1 MHDAGTLKKICL
13 NFLSSSLVYVFFRV
27 FNLFD
32 IIIVI
37 STLNKTVFIQLLQMV
52 VLLVWI
58 VFLRIGGLEIG
69 GFETCSRNYM
79 GLEMQT
85 SKQMMAEMLSLL
97 SFLGLLIRGLKIVIL
112 VLHFLSKL
120 FISSD

>member
-1 MHDAGTLKKICL
+1 
-13 NFLSSSLVYVFFRV
+13 
-27 FNLFD
+27 
-32 IIIVI
+32 
-37 STLNKTVFIQLLQMV
+37 MV
-52 VLLVWI
+52 VLLVWN
-58 VFLRIGGLEIG
+58 VFLRILSLEIG
-69 GFETCSRNYM
+69 GFETCSQNYM

-85 SKQMMAEMLSLL
+85 SKQMMEEMLSLL